1 MNDPDFKILVAFGI
15 TIVLMTIGLAAMF
28 ALVMSYLGK

>member
-1 MNDPDFKILVAFGI
+1 MKDPDFKLLVAFGI
-15 TIVLMTIGLAAMF
+15 TVVLMTIALAGMF